1 MERLEDLLGQRFALG
16 GVLGPV
22 GRSQLLVAPPSDL
35 NLVVGVALAQA
46 LIEAFALAH
55 GEVLLAAVEDVADPV
70 ERVLSVPAPAQ
81 GGLLD
86 SAADL
91 VQRLAAKFDDVK
103 CVESRGAVSR
113 RRGNEELLE
122 GFAWGEVA
130 QARSGAFVELFGDG
144 GEVGLVVGDVGALGQ
159 VLTDQTDGALV
170 GSALPR

>member
-1 MERLEDLLGQRFALG
+1 MIRGMRGLTARRLVTATLSA
-16 GVLGPV
+16 
-22 GRSQLLVAPPSDL
+22 A
-35 NLVVGVALAQA
+35 
-46 LIEAFALAH
+46 
-55 GEVLLAAVEDVADPV
+55 LLATGVGMA
-70 ERVLSVPAPAQ
+70 APA
-81 GGLLD
+81 
-86 SAADL
+86 SAAPDCPSGYACAWGDRYYL
-91 VQRLAAKFDDVK
+91 TAGSQAKRVQFVNGISNMSLHYYAGT
-103 CVESRGAVSR
+103 SAVSR